1 VPVLRIRQLGDPVL
15 RERSRPVAQFDAS
28 LRRLAEDMAE
38 TMYDAPGVGLAANQ
52 IGRALRLFVWDDQSG
67 EGWHAVTNPEVELL
81 GGEEEYD
88 EGCLSIPG
96 LYFSRKRGLRVRLRG
111 QDLDGRELDIEAEAF
126 RARIFQHETD
136 HLNGELFVDA
146 LEGEARTAWM
156 RTLRE
161 RELGLSL

>member
-1 VPVLRIRQLGDPVL
+1 VAVLRIRQLGDPVL
-15 RERSRPVAQFDAS
+15 RERSRPVVQFDAA

-52 IGRALRLFVWDDQSG
+52 IGRAVRLFVWDDQTG
-67 EGWHAVTNPEVELL
+67 EGWHAVANPEVELL
-81 GGEEEYD
+81 EGEEEYD
-88 EGCLSIPG
+88 EGCLSIAG
-96 LYFSRKRGLRVRLRG
+96 LYFSRKRVLRARLHG
-111 QDLDGRELDIEAEAF
+111 QDLDGRDLDIEAEGF